1 MCFCRGRFR
10 TALTFMRSG
19 PRSAQPRVRLRPGSD
34 EDAAGAAGARLTA
47 RGGFRGTRRPRGGR
61 RPRRRFTHFAPT
73 SSHLCAA
80 QRSLPP
86 PQQHTTA
93 TASQPA
99 SQAGPAGGESQL
111 FLSRRRGAPS
121 KSMGWRGG
129 GRRAFVLPRLPRA
142 ACRVPFCPLSPDGV
156 LRRHW
161 RLPSSA
167 RRQGPIGRR
176 RRRRG

>member
-86 PQQHTTA
+86 QQNTTA
-93 TASQPA
+93 TASQTA
-99 SQAGPAGGESQL
+99 RQGQQEA
-111 FLSRRRGAPS
+111 SRRLAVVLVSATWRAKQIDGMARRRPTRLCSPPS
-121 KSMGWRGG
+121 
-129 GRRAFVLPRLPRA
+129 PP
-142 ACRVPFCPLSPDGV
+142 CRVPFCPLSPDGV

-167 RRQGPIGRR
+167 RRQGPIGSR
-176 RRRRG
+176 RRRRGG